1 MISGLKV
8 KAIQSSYYYLEESWM
23 RTSFKE
29 IKEDVLSYYEE
40 MLEVAKRCDFP
51 EGDTSIIGLK
61 AQAEKIKED
70 RFCLVIAGEAK
81 SGKSTFIN
89 AYLGTDILP
98 MDVKQCTSAVVEIAY
113 GAEFCLKAMYADGRI
128 TEITEADEINDFL
141 IKNAALD
148 DKYRDIPVPLI
159 NNEVIVKY
167 KNKKIPEVEIKDLLE
182 GVKREN
188 IHRLS
193 EKEYNK
199 KIRDYIKE
207 KQQHWKDVVVKIEI
221 LYPFEDISMK
231 GIRIIDSPGVN
242 AAGRVGETT
251 SRYIE
256 SADAIMFLRPITGVA
271 IEANSFKEFLESK
284 SVDRNK
290 NAMFLV
296 LTRTASESQD
306 TIARAYEE
314 FVNMFGIMKSDSRH
328 GIVKEQIIPVDSKAE
343 LYFNRFSGMSTPEI
357 SEYIK
362 KLRDENKAEPF
373 LRLAWSDACGDKEQ
387 LQEELRR
394 LSNFDVIDQALNKF
408 GRKAQ
413 YIALSEF
420 LERIQKVYGKI
431 AVSLR
436 DKIHNYSLKAED
448 PYKLA
453 VKITETQAELTDIE
467 NRLYQTIDEIT
478 KKYARSGKEGLIYQ
492 EAEKVM
498 KEYRE
503 EIEKLNADN
512 DRSIDMLEKISFRKV
527 DRFIEFENELQKK
540 VVAECNKA
548 LKVAL
553 SDKTTIEFTTLEP
566 DFTLEMVEEIKKNV
580 KKNANERIPFETGKT
595 FKRTEY
601 ISSFSQKKYFFLF
614 RNSITE
620 HLDEIKKQAV
630 RELRSFVSH
639 TVSAYSDELA
649 HNAKMK
655 RKELEEIK
663 NDKKTAD
670 ELYELIAR
678 LRRELSTLE
687 PALRRVEE
695 LKGGID
701 SFV

>member
-1 MISGLKV
+1 
-8 KAIQSSYYYLEESWM
+8 M
-23 RTSFKE
+23 RTNFKE
-29 IKEDVLSYYEE
+29 IKEDVLRYYEE
-40 MLEVAKRCDFP
+40 MLEAAKRCDFP
-51 EGDTSIIGLK
+51 ESDTSFKGLR

-70 RFCLVIAGEAK
+70 KFCLLIAGEAK

-89 AYLGTDILP
+89 AYLGTEILP
-98 MDVKQCTSAVVEIAY
+98 MDVRQCTSAVVEIAY
-113 GAEFCLKAMYADGRI
+113 GTEFCLKATYADDRVTTLKGEDAI
-128 TEITEADEINDFL
+128 YDFL
-141 IKNAALD
+141 KKNAALD
-148 DKYRDIPVPLI
+148 DEYRDIPVPTI

-167 KNKKIPEVEIKDLLE
+167 KEKKIPEAEIRDLLE

-193 EKEYNK
+193 EEEYNK
-199 KIRDYIKE
+199 KIRDYIRE
-207 KQQHWKDVVVKIEI
+207 KQQHWQDVVVKINI
-221 LYPFEDISMK
+221 LYPFEDKSMR

-242 AAGRVGETT
+242 AAGKVGEAT

-314 FVNMFGIMKSDSRH
+314 FVNMFGTMKTDSRH

-343 LYFNRFSGMSTPEI
+343 LYYNRFVGMSTPDI
-357 SEYIK
+357 RDYIK
-362 KLRDENKAEPF
+362 KLRDEQKAEAF
-373 LRLAWSDACGDKEQ
+373 LSLAWADACGDKEQ
-387 LQEELRR
+387 LQEELKRI
-394 LSNFDVIDQALNKF
+394 SNFDVIDQALNKF

-420 LERIQKVYGKI
+420 LARILRLYGKM

-436 DKIHNYSLKAED
+436 DKIDNYSLKAED
-448 PYKLA
+448 PHKLA
-453 VKITETQAELTDIE
+453 VKISETQAELTDIE
-467 NRLYQTIDEIT
+467 NRLNQTVDEIT
-478 KKYARSGKEGLIYQ
+478 KKYGGSGNKGLIQQ

-498 KEYRE
+498 EEFRE
-503 EIEKLNADN
+503 EIKKLDAD
-512 DRSIDMLEKISFRKV
+512 DHRSIDTLEKISFRKV
-527 DRFIEFENELQKK
+527 DSFVEFQDKLQKN
-540 VVAECNKA
+540 VVAECNEA

-566 DFTLEMVEEIKKNV
+566 DFTPEMVEGIKENV
-580 KKNANERIPFETGKT
+580 KKDSNERIPFETGLT
-595 FKRTEY
+595 FKKTEY
-601 ISSFSQKKYFFLF
+601 RSSFSQKKYYGLF
-614 RNSITE
+614 SNSITE
-620 HLDEIKKQAV
+620 RLEGIKNQAV

-639 TVSAYSDELA
+639 TVTAYTKELA
-649 HNAKMK
+649 RNADIK
-655 RKELEEIK
+655 REELEKIK

-670 ELYELIAR
+670 ELQELIAG
-678 LRRELSTLE
+678 LQKELSTLE
-687 PALRRVEE
+687 PAQRRVEE

-701 SFV
+701 GLV